1 MLGALAGA
9 VRAKVIYAGRGR
21 HPAMRLLLVQPRLG
35 AAPDADNLEI
45 IRGLV
50 RSSATPLADD
60 VLLLPEHVVPGGP
73 ADAYERAVG
82 DLARTLGCHVVG
94 GSHHQLEGSV
104 NAGVACGPD
113 GAVVGRYEK
122 VRPYAREREYVRPG
136 RCLGELVIAGRRILV
151 LLCADFWFADVILG
165 ASALPDLLLV
175 PALSVTRKPTPE
187 YSRALWRHLAVARAY
202 EYGVYVGISDWA
214 HDSDLPL
221 LPAAGVAGLADPT
234 VTEPERLFRPL
245 GASPLAVH
253 ELDFERLEDFRH
265 DRRSRGFFWKD

>member
-1 MLGALAGA
+1 MLGALAGE

-35 AAPDADNLEI
+35 ASPDADNLEI

-104 NAGVACGPD
+104 NAGVACDPG

-122 VRPYAREREYVRPG
+122 VRPYAGERERVQPG
-136 RCLGELVIAGRRILV
+136 RCVGEIAIAGRRILV

-165 ASALPDLLLV
+165 ATTLPDVVLV

-187 YSRALWRHLAVARAY
+187 YSRALWRHLAVSRAY

-214 HDSDLPL
+214 HESELPL
-221 LPAAGVAGLADPT
+221 LPAAGVAGFADPT
-234 VTEPERLFRPL
+234 GTDPEKLFQPL
-245 GASPLAVH
+245 GASALAAH
-253 ELDFERLEDFRH
+253 ELHFDRLEDFRR
-265 DRRSRGFFWKD
+265 DRRSRGFFWKG